1 MPKARPIVPQT
12 HLTSYLRGFEKAG
25 YNVHRAK
32 LDGSLI
38 LFFNPDVPDDVFDDD
53 SPKGAASAFDSWK
66 AKRDAR

>member
-12 HLTSYLRGFEKAG
+12 HLTTYLRGFEKAG

-38 LFFNPDVPDDVFDDD
+38 LFFNPDLPDNVFDDD
-53 SPKGAASAFDSWK
+53 ATDPDAAL
-66 AKRDAR
+66 AKWERDHGQG